1 MLQQSPSDQCTPTVD
16 RSSSPVRLSL
26 PLPYTDE
33 EDGDGYLRVR
43 TLKGVLVAEV
53 EEVEVADMTALPPEV
68 EEGGEDRGAG
78 EEPTEQSPFVA
89 EVLSVVAAVV
99 MVTVEVDPDTSSW
112 GRSGR
117 RSLFSRFI
125 DLASF
130 NFCRL
135 RKRQYHN

>member
-1 MLQQSPSDQCTPTVD
+1 
-16 RSSSPVRLSL
+16 
-26 PLPYTDE
+26 
-33 EDGDGYLRVR
+33 
-43 TLKGVLVAEV
+43 LKGVLVAEV
-53 EEVEVADMTALPPEV
+53 EEVEAADMTALPPEV

-78 EEPTEQSPFVA
+78 EATEQSPFA
-89 EVLSVVAAVV
+89 ADVLSVVAVVV
-99 MVTVEVDPDTSSW
+99 MVTVDEDPDTSSW

-135 RKRQYHN
+135 RQTLIPQTQLKSCEFSTDDEPQNHQNSRRTSIYSFHHKTPTPQNIRSTS